1 MKIRLSDNKEYT
13 IEDFMRNISYSRDN
27 EKLDR
32 IVFKVVDEL
41 SFGQLQEAFSDITV
55 RNFTILPNYATE
67 VVFQD
72 RKIHS
77 INYRIEDTGIER
89 NIVLQ

>member
-13 IEDFMRNISYSRDN
+13 IGDFMRNISYSRDG

-32 IVFKVVDEL
+32 VVFKVLDEL
-41 SFGQLQEAFSDITV
+41 SFGQLQEAFNDITV
-55 RNFTILPNYATE
+55 RTFSVIPNYATE
-67 VVFQD
+67 VLFQD